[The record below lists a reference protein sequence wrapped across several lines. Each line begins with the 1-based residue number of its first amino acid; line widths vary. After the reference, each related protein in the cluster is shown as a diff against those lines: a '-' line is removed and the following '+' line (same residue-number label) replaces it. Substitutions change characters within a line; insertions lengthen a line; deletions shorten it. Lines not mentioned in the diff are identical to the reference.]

1 MPLQISAT
9 ENTVLTREELFTNAK
24 RVASYLRSVELQ
36 QTDIVGI
43 IARNT
48 TNISAVAYGCYFN
61 GIVYHALNINYE
73 QANIEKLY
81 GVTKPRVIFCDGDEY
96 EKVRAATAKLNV
108 RIITMRNHPRGST
121 SIDEVLQTP
130 VEQDF
135 KPARLEQGNNQTLV
149 IMCSS
154 GTTGTPK
161 AVTVTN
167 SHKILNGSL

>member
-1 MPLQISAT
+1 M
-9 ENTVLTREELFTNAK
+9 LTRGELFTNAK
-24 RVASYLRSVELQ
+24 RVASYLRGLELQ

-48 TNISAVAYGCYFN
+48 THNSAVAYGCYFN
-61 GIVYHALNINYE
+61 GIAYHALNINYE
-73 QANIEKLY
+73 QATIEQLY
-81 GVTKPRVIFCDGDEY
+81 GLTKPKVIFCDGDEY
-96 EKVRAATAKLNV
+96 EKVRAATAKLGV
-108 RIITMRNHPRGST
+108 RIVTMRNHPAGT
-121 SIDEVLQTP
+121 ISIDEVLQTP

-167 SHKILNGSL
+167 SHKILNGCL

>member
-1 MPLQISAT
+1 M
-9 ENTVLTREELFTNAK
+9 LTRGELFTNAK
-24 RVASYLRSVELQ
+24 RVASYLRGLELQ
-36 QTDIVGI
+36 QTNIVGI
-43 IARNT
+43 VARNT
-48 TNISAVAYGCYFN
+48 THNSAVAYGCYFN
-61 GIVYHALNINYE
+61 GIAYHALNVNYE
-73 QANIEKLY
+73 QATIEKLY
-81 GVTKPRVIFCDGDEY
+81 GLTKPKVIFCDGDEY
-96 EKVRAATAKLNV
+96 EKVRAATAKLDV
-108 RIITMRNHPRGST
+108 RIVTMRNHPAGSI

-167 SHKILNGSL
+167 SHKILNGCL

>member
-1 MPLQISAT
+1 M
-9 ENTVLTREELFTNAK
+9 LTRGELFTNAK
-24 RVASYLRSVELQ
+24 RVASYLRGLELQ

-43 IARNT
+43 VARNT
-48 TNISAVAYGCYFN
+48 THNSAVAYGCYFN
-61 GIVYHALNINYE
+61 GIAYHALNINYE
-73 QANIEKLY
+73 QATIEKLY
-81 GVTKPRVIFCDGDEY
+81 GLTKPKVIFCDGDEY
-96 EKVRAATAKLNV
+96 EKVRAATAMLDV
-108 RIITMRNHPRGST
+108 RIVTMRNHLAGSI

-167 SHKILNGSL
+167 SHKILNGCL

>member
-1 MPLQISAT
+1 M
-9 ENTVLTREELFTNAK
+9 LTRGELFTNAK
-24 RVASYLRSVELQ
+24 RVAGYLRGLELQ

-43 IARNT
+43 VARNT
-48 TNISAVAYGCYFN
+48 THNSAVAYACYFN
-61 GIVYHALNINYE
+61 GIAYHALNINYE
-73 QANIEKLY
+73 QATIEKLY
-81 GVTKPRVIFCDGDEY
+81 GLTKPKVIFCDGDEY
-96 EKVRAATAKLNV
+96 EKVRAATAKLDV
-108 RIITMRNHPRGST
+108 RIVTMRNHPAGSI

-167 SHKILNGSL
+167 SHKILNGCL

>member
-1 MPLQISAT
+1 M
-9 ENTVLTREELFTNAK
+9 LTRGELFTNAK
-24 RVASYLRSVELQ
+24 RVASYLRGLELL

-43 IARNT
+43 VARNT
-48 TNISAVAYGCYFN
+48 THNSAVAYGCYFS
-61 GIVYHALNINYE
+61 GIAYHALNINYE
-73 QANIEKLY
+73 QATIQKLY
-81 GVTKPRVIFCDGDEY
+81 GLTKPKVIFCDGDEY
-96 EKVRAATAKLNV
+96 EKVRAATAKLDV
-108 RIITMRNHPRGST
+108 RIVTMRNHPAGSI

-167 SHKILNGSL
+167 SHKILNGCL

>member
-1 MPLQISAT
+1 M
-9 ENTVLTREELFTNAK
+9 NAK
-24 RVASYLRSVELQ
+24 RVASYLRGLGLQ

-43 IARNT
+43 MARNT
-48 TNISAVAYGCYFN
+48 TNISAVAYACFFN

-81 GVTKPRVIFCDGDEY
+81 GVTKPRIIFCDGDEY
-96 EKVRAATAKLNV
+96 EKVYAATANLNV
-108 RIITMRNHPRGST
+108 RIVTMRNHPTGS
-121 SIDEVLQTP
+121 IRIEEVLQTP
-130 VEQDF
+130 VENDF
-135 KPARLEQGNNQTLV
+135 KPARLEQGINQTLV

-167 SHKILNGSL
+167 SHKILNGSR

>member
-1 MPLQISAT
+1 M
-9 ENTVLTREELFTNAK
+9 LTRGELFTNAK
-24 RVASYLRSVELQ
+24 RVASYLSGLELQ

-43 IARNT
+43 VARNT
-48 TNISAVAYGCYFN
+48 THNSAVAYGCYFN
-61 GIVYHALNINYE
+61 GIAYHALNINYE
-73 QANIEKLY
+73 QATIEKLY
-81 GVTKPRVIFCDGDEY
+81 GLTKPKVIFCDGDEY
-96 EKVRAATAKLNV
+96 EKVRAATAKLDV
-108 RIITMRNHPRGST
+108 RIVTMRNHPAGSI

-135 KPARLEQGNNQTLV
+135 KPAHLEQGNNQTLV

-167 SHKILNGSL
+167 SHKILNGCL